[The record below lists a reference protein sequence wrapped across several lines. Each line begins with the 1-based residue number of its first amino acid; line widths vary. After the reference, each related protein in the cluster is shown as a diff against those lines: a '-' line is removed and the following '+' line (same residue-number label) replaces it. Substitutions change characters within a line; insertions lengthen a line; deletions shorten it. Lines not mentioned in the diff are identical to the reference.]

1 MNQRILTHPRLGP
14 IKCLRESEFS
24 LVKILGLPYGTIAQR
39 FARAKPLNKLQSTSD
54 GIKRID
60 NSAFDATIPGPSSI
74 QPCGSVKSD
83 ASNIPLP
90 TSNLPEDEN
99 QSENC
104 LNLSII
110 LPDICYDDKRLLWK
124 DVKLPVLVFIHGGAF
139 FLGSANRP
147 YYDAT
152 HFIHHA
158 LQRKTPFIYVGINYR
173 LGVLGFL
180 HHPGVGD
187 MVPENNG
194 LYDQDLAFE
203 WLRENIEGFGGDV
216 ENMTVL
222 GQSAGSESISVK
234 TIRTPLFKRAIMFSG
249 TPVTMPTMT
258 HEEHGTNFIRQAS
271 TLGISLKKDDGSDR
285 NLSLV
290 VQDMIDA
297 PVEKIRDL
305 AWVGLPCSESE
316 FFPVK
321 RPTMR
326 LIKEGKLAPKDWRDW
341 AKPVEAQIVGSTTYD
356 GGISYNMMIRDKSR
370 KEHSKHFEA
379 IAHNVLGSVNGK
391 SLCDIYGLAMDQD
404 DVDALQRICL
414 FESDIGFFA
423 AALSVAE
430 SDMVKDTY
438 FQVFDL
444 PNPFPGPI
452 HEQGEFS
459 THTFDI
465 ATLLGGTHEEQ
476 LPESYRPAISE
487 WRDRML
493 DFIVDGKPPC
503 KRFIAEKGR
512 HALLVDKDG
521 IREITDENY
530 LGCDEQRRRRLF
542 ALAEKVAG
550 EDGLDVLWVDVC
562 RRFLMQ
568 GK

>member
-1 MNQRILTHPRLGP
+1 MDQIILTHVKLGP
-14 IKCLRESEFS
+14 VKCLRDTRSS
-24 LVKILGLPYGTIAQR
+24 LVKMLGLPYGTIPQR
-39 FARAKPLNKLQSTSD
+39 FARAEPLHNLHPTSNEK
-54 GIKRID
+54 GGTRT
-60 NSAFDATIPGPSSI
+60 AFDATTPAPSSI
-74 QPCGSVKSD
+74 QPWGSVKSD

-90 TSNLPEDEN
+90 TKNLPEDEI

-104 LNLSII
+104 LNLSIL
-110 LPDICYDDKRLLWK
+110 LPDVCFDEKGSLQNNA
-124 DVKLPVLVFIHGGAF
+124 KLPVLVFIHGGAF

-152 HFIHHA
+152 HFVHHA
-158 LQRKTPFIYVGINYR
+158 LQRKTPLIYVGINYR
-173 LGVLGFL
+173 LGALGFL
-180 HHPGVGD
+180 HHPDAGD

-194 LYDQDLAFE
+194 LHDQDLAFG
-203 WLRENIEGFGGDV
+203 WLRENIEGFGGDT
-216 ENMTVL
+216 ENITVL

-234 TIRTPLFKRAIMFSG
+234 TMRTPLFRRAIMLSG
-249 TPVTMPTMT
+249 TPVTMPVMT
-258 HEEHGTNFIRQAS
+258 HEEHGDNFLRQAS
-271 TLGISLKKDDGSDR
+271 NLGISVKEDDGSDR
-285 NLSLV
+285 DPSLV
-290 VQDMIDA
+290 AQDMIDA

-316 FFPVK
+316 FFPVQ

-326 LIKEGKLAPKDWRDW
+326 LVKEGKLAPKDWQHW

-356 GGISYNMMIRDKSR
+356 GGISYNMMIRDESR

-379 IAHNVLGSVNGK
+379 IAHDVLGAANGK
-391 SLCDIYGLAMDQD
+391 SLCEIYGLVEDQD
-404 DVDALQRICL
+404 DGDALQRICL

-430 SDMVKDTY
+430 SDLVKDTY

-452 HEQGEFS
+452 QERGEFA

-476 LPESYRPAISE
+476 LPERYRPVVSE
-487 WRDRML
+487 WRDKML
-493 DFIVDGKPPC
+493 DFIIQGKPPC
-503 KRFIAEKGR
+503 ERFIAEKGR
-512 HALLVDKDG
+512 NALLINENGVKK
-521 IREITDENY
+521 ITDEDY
-530 LGCDEQRRRRLF
+530 LSYDEQRRQRLF
-542 ALAEKVAG
+542 TLADKVAG

-568 GK
+568 GN